1 MRTLMKL
8 DRAAKNKAASANLQR
23 KYGITLADYNRM
35 LKTQGGRCA
44 ICGRKPSKT
53 RRLDVD
59 HSHKSGRIRGLLC
72 HRDNRGLA
80 WFSDNPAT
88 LRAAADYLSK

>member
-1 MRTLMKL
+1 MTLADKML
-8 DRAAKNKAASANLQR
+8 ARQKASNRLQK
-23 KYGITLADYNRM
+23 KYGITLDDYDRM
-35 LKTQGGRCA
+35 LKEQGDGCA
-44 ICGRKPSKT
+44 ICGRKPSNT

-59 HSHKSGRIRGLLC
+59 HDHKTGKVRGLLC

-80 WFSDNPAT
+80 WFSDNPTT